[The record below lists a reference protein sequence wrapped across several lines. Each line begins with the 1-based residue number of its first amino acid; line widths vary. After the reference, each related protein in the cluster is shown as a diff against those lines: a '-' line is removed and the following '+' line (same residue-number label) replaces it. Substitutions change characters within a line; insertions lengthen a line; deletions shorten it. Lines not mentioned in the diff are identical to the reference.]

1 MVEGKTTRQYL
12 SSRTK
17 KSRVQN
23 FAKFW
28 ANVQNLRN
36 NIPVKC
42 NTIKEHHYYFFLIL
56 KESKRCVKKRFYLCR
71 KRFYLSIYQ
80 LR

>member
-1 MVEGKTTRQYL
+1 MVVPSHLKCNVSLCSSYMVEGKTTRQYL

-28 ANVQNLRN
+28 GNVQNLRN

-42 NTIKEHHYYFFLIL
+42 NTIKEYDYYFFLIL
-56 KESKRCVKKRFYLCR
+56 KVFFY
-71 KRFYLSIYQ
+71 
-80 LR
+80 